1 MAPSH
6 GSQGQWLLQDDQW
19 SDSEAAEAWQC
30 PDTDSHVLRLAAMGT
45 SRFKRLQKRLEE
57 QRLKKEQDER
67 MKTLE
72 GQVSQLNECNMQ
84 WMHYYQQQQNQQWQ
98 AAAAWQWEAHAQ
110 QAYAAQA
117 AGHMEQAYAAQAAGH
132 MEGLRLFFSM
142 HGLFFCFGIM

>member
-1 MAPSH
+1 
-6 GSQGQWLLQDDQW
+6 
-19 SDSEAAEAWQC
+19 
-30 PDTDSHVLRLAAMGT
+30 MGT
-45 SRFKRLQKRLEE
+45 SRGLQKRLEE

-132 MEGLRLFFSM
+132 MEGLRLFFFNAWPVFFVLASCNAKPVS
-142 HGLFFCFGIM
+142 HLCCHLFTCLFCPPCRPGRWKDQEA